1 MKTERGCGHEG
12 GDVSQTEVLGQGVE
26 VVGAKGKAGFRY
38 LGGAAQRTGMD
49 RKGEGAV
56 MTKKNVTISAILLNI
71 GMICDLCRLCGDE
84 ELSGRLNE
92 VFL

>member
-1 MKTERGCGHEG
+1 
-12 GDVSQTEVLGQGVE
+12 
-26 VVGAKGKAGFRY
+26 
-38 LGGAAQRTGMD
+38 MD

-84 ELSGRLNE
+84 GLA
-92 VFL
+92 